1 MELRYE
7 TWRSEKHS
15 HSTQTPL
22 LFWRKKKR
30 DSGDLFTVISSFF
43 LIALLTG
50 NENDRYMLKCIHVY
64 MVISFIPYPYSVHS
78 TSSSTLYI
86 VRVYLF
92 TIRFGADLIATEPK
106 NVITSFLS
114 YSDLNLI
121 QILRID
127 VKQAAF
133 LGI

>member
-1 MELRYE
+1 
-7 TWRSEKHS
+7 
-15 HSTQTPL
+15 
-22 LFWRKKKR
+22 
-30 DSGDLFTVISSFF
+30 
-43 LIALLTG
+43 
-50 NENDRYMLKCIHVY
+50 

-86 VRVYLF
+86 ARVYLF

-106 NVITSFLS
+106 NVIASFLS